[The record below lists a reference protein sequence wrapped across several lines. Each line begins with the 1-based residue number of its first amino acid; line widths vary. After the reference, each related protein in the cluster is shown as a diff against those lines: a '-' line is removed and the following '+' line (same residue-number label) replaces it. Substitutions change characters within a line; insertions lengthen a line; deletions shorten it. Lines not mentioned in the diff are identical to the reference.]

1 MPTQEKFDRVE
12 ELKEQ
17 LERSTITFGADY
29 TRTTVNQMVELRRAM
44 RANGLEF
51 TVVKNT
57 LMYLAA
63 EQAGKPQVKEIVQG
77 PTAVAFGYDDP
88 AAAAKALADYARANA
103 NSFSIRGAVLGD
115 SPPMGPEGVTR
126 LATLPPGR
134 NWWLLCWLRCRLPCP
149 GWSGRSTA
157 RCRIW
162 TTCCEPGCANW
173 KTNSPTP
180 TSKMPKKERTM
191 ALTKEELIS
200 AIKEMNVVDLA
211 DLVKSLEDE
220 FGVTA
225 AAPVA
230 VAAAP
235 AGDAAAAAP
244 AEEEKTE
251 FEVHIREI
259 GPNKINVIKAV
270 REVTSLGLR
279 EAKELVESA
288 PAAVKES
295 VPRDEADSVKAK
307 LEEAGAVVEVK

>member
-1 MPTQEKFDRVE
+1 
-12 ELKEQ
+12 
-17 LERSTITFGADY
+17 
-29 TRTTVNQMVELRRAM
+29 
-44 RANGLEF
+44 
-51 TVVKNT
+51 
-57 LMYLAA
+57 
-63 EQAGKPQVKEIVQG
+63 
-77 PTAVAFGYDDP
+77 
-88 AAAAKALADYARANA
+88 
-103 NSFSIRGAVLGD
+103 
-115 SPPMGPEGVTR
+115 
-126 LATLPPGR
+126 
-134 NWWLLCWLRCRLPCP
+134 
-149 GWSGRSTA
+149 
-157 RCRIW
+157 
-162 TTCCEPGCANW
+162 
-173 KTNSPTP
+173 
-180 TSKMPKKERTM
+180 M
-191 ALTKEELIS
+191 ALTKEEIIS

-235 AGDAAAAAP
+235 AGGDAPAAA

-288 PAAVKES
+288 PAAVKEA